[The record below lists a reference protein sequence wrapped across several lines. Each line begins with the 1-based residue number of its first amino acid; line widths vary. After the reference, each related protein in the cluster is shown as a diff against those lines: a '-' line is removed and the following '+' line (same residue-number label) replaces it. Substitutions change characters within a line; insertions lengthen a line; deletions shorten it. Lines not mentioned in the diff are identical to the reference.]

1 MRAQRGPRIVAVDQ
15 SARDTQRTI
24 AIQCVA
30 ELARGALILEHEVTL
45 GRPRRELMDTI
56 RTQRKVLQLLETA
69 ALRDGRP
76 A

>member
-1 MRAQRGPRIVAVDQ
+1 VAVDQ

-45 GRPRRELMDTI
+45 GRPRRELLDTI
-56 RTQRKVLQLLETA
+56 LTQRKVLQLLETA

>member
-15 SARDTQRTI
+15 GARDAQRTI

-30 ELARGALILEHEVTL
+30 ELARGAAILEHEVTL